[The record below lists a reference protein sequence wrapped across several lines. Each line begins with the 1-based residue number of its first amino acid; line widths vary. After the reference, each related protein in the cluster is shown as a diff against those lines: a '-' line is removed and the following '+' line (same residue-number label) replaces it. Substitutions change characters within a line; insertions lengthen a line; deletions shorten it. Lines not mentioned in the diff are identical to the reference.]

1 VYRSFIECVY
11 PLSSRSM
18 RLIKS
23 SQPSTGAR
31 IALGSDMPV
40 ESPDPLVTFHAAV
53 TRVNAT
59 GDSPQGPGGW
69 YPEQKLTREQA
80 LKGTLLLDF

>member
-1 VYRSFIECVY
+1 
-11 PLSSRSM
+11 
-18 RLIKS
+18 
-23 SQPSTGAR
+23 
-31 IALGSDMPV
+31 MPV

-59 GDSPQGPGGW
+59 GGSPQGPGGW